1 MRRTLIV
8 RSIQAV
14 IVVLALVVWTEVGS
28 RRTESLI
35 IGTPHGVADWI
46 WNWMNGRHGEGLRD
60 LGRTVL
66 GACFGFIIGVVTG
79 LPIAVALASVRW
91 LQQFAAPFVAVLNA
105 LPKLALAPLFI
116 LILGNTLRA
125 QAYFVGSGILFIVFY
140 NVFTGLRSIDRVYV
154 QNALALGASSVWLAR
169 EVYAPAIVGWLMTS
183 LRLMVAWALT
193 GALLEEYLASTSGM
207 GFLVATGQQLG
218 EANQVVGAVLVVS
231 ALALVLDRLIVRI
244 ESHFSRWRLT

>member
-1 MRRTLIV
+1 
-8 RSIQAV
+8 
-14 IVVLALVVWTEVGS
+14 
-28 RRTESLI
+28 
-35 IGTPHGVADWI
+35 
-46 WNWMNGRHGEGLRD
+46 MNGRHGEGLRD

-91 LQQFAAPFVAVLNA
+91 LQQFSAPFVAVLNA

-207 GFLVATGQQLG
+207 GFLVATGQQIG